1 MAFKEFVFFLVLL
14 RVASSRNGG
23 MVKGNDLNNLISE
36 KQIEPRI
43 KSIEVS
49 SVVCFIK
56 YEVLAFHYSLR
67 FNLTIT
73 RFLQTKHGD
82 IYDCVNIY
90 EQPSL
95 KHPSLKDHTI
105 EVSIFTYFVFNFS
118 LKLKFYY
125 AVLRG
130 CVS

>member
-49 SVVCFIK
+49 SVVCLIK
-56 YEVLAFHYSLR
+56 
-67 FNLTIT
+67 
-73 RFLQTKHGD
+73 
-82 IYDCVNIY
+82 
-90 EQPSL
+90 
-95 KHPSLKDHTI
+95 
-105 EVSIFTYFVFNFS
+105 
-118 LKLKFYY
+118 
-125 AVLRG
+125 
-130 CVS
+130 